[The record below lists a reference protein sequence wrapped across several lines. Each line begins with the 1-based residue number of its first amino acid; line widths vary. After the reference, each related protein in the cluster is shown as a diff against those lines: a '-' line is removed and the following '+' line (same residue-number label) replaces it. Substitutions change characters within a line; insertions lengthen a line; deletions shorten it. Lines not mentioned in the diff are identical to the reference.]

1 MDLRSPSASHSA
13 HRHSVDTW
21 LLCRVF
27 NSELT
32 SIAHVARYCST
43 QSLSALT
50 SVLDAWAWRQEAL
63 TRASSAERYRTVYC
77 GRTPRCV
84 LTHSA
89 VPLPVLTSVSCRVHV
104 CGRAH
109 VCTLKRTNIT
119 MNSLTAVSYGR
130 Q

>member
-50 SVLDAWAWRQEAL
+50 SVLDAWTWRQEAHDS
-63 TRASSAERYRTVYC
+63 RASER
-77 GRTPRCV
+77 G
-84 LTHSA
+84 A
-89 VPLPVLTSVSCRVHV
+89 VPVRY
-104 CGRAH
+104 
-109 VCTLKRTNIT
+109 T
-119 MNSLTAVSYGR
+119 MDSRRYV
-130 Q
+130 

>member
-50 SVLDAWAWRQEAL
+50 SELCAGRLGLEAGGAD
-63 TRASSAERYRTVYC
+63 TSVER
-77 GRTPRCV
+77 G
-84 LTHSA
+84 A
-89 VPLPVLTSVSCRVHV
+89 VPYGILW
-104 CGRAH
+104 AY
-109 VCTLKRTNIT
+109 
-119 MNSLTAVSYGR
+119 TAVC
-130 Q
+130 